1 MAKEDSEKRWKE
13 TLSSAAAKTALPL
26 TSLLASGAYATQEAL
41 KGANQ
46 HIKNLEHTI
55 KLKDVDISQLEGDVE
70 GFKMACAE
78 LWTHT
83 LAYAVRN

>member
-1 MAKEDSEKRWKE
+1 MEKEDSEKRWKE

-46 HIKNLEHTI
+46 HVKNLAHTI
-55 KLKDVDISQLEGDVE
+55 KIHDLTQCTRYQFFL
-70 GFKMACAE
+70 
-78 LWTHT
+78 TRT
-83 LAYAVRN
+83 LCSTSER